1 MPEYDNDF
9 AAALAASARTIIKQD
24 GSSIHANRIGI
35 YLSLLSIEISLK
47 SFLERG
53 GYAISKIR
61 SHQHDL
67 KSLLKEVGKL
77 RIAHEVLPHTTA
89 LKSAAKLRAIEIE
102 YEGAMSTVGKII
114 DFENP
119 KPSSYPNELRYG
131 GKLIHFPTEALI
143 KVAEEIA
150 RFVRENWDH
159 IQKISEA
166 HSTCQERG

>member
-1 MPEYDNDF
+1 MPEYDIDF

-24 GSSIHANRIGI
+24 GSTLQANRIGT

-67 KSLLKEVGKL
+67 KSLLKEVGNLK
-77 RIAHEVLPHTTA
+77 IPCEVLPHTIT

-102 YEGAMSTVGKII
+102 YEGATSTIGEII
-114 DFENP
+114 DCENP

-131 GKLIHFPTEALI
+131 EKLVHFPIEALI
-143 KVAEEIA
+143 KVAEKIV
-150 RFVRENWDH
+150 RFVKENWDH
-159 IQKISEA
+159 VQKIS
-166 HSTCQERG
+166 